1 MNRDLDHPSSETIE
15 ERKKAVFEAMSERRK
30 QHILKKGYDRW
41 DPFQEPKDPIDIRK
55 DPTKRTTQQL
65 VREFLQQHA
74 SETYS
79 NAYGA
84 GVLEMA
90 LGLINHDDKC
100 RGMYD
105 FACWYSKLL
114 AASKEGQDRQ
124 GASNP

>member
-1 MNRDLDHPSSETIE
+1 MHRDLDHPSSETIE
-15 ERKKAVFEAMSERRK
+15 ERKRAVFEAMSERRK
-30 QHILKKGYDRW
+30 KHILKKGYDQW

-65 VREFLQQHA
+65 VREFLQQHS
-74 SETYS
+74 SENYS

-90 LGLINHDDKC
+90 LGLINNDDKC

-114 AASKEGQDRQ
+114 AASKESQ
-124 GASNP
+124 GRPGPSNS